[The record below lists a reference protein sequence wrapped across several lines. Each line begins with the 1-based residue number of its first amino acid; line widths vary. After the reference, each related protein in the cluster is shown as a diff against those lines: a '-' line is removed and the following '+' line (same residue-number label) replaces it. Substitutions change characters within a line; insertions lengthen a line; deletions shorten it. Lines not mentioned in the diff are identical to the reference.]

1 MSDWMRAEFL
11 VNTLMFALAEE
22 MQIDIAESGC
32 EIRGGTLRL
41 SAFT

>member
-11 VNTLMFALAEE
+11 VNTLMFAFAEE
-22 MQIDIAESGC
+22 MQIDVSESGC
-32 EIRGGTLRL
+32 EIHCGTLRL